1 MKLNDLIEALAGE
14 IELMKPHLDES
25 LEQLATLGFEDN
37 AFIDAMDQYSGQV
50 QRMGEAAEMAGF
62 PGLQAVCTHVL
73 DNTLLLASQTA
84 EERKETVEFLHNWPD
99 SVDRKSVV

>member
-62 PGLQAVCTHVL
+62 PGLQALCTHVL
-73 DNTLLLASQTA
+73 ELPIGPVAGLDAVVSGRWRAGLAGSPQ
-84 EERKETVEFLHNWPD
+84 
-99 SVDRKSVV
+99 